1 MPSAELFYLFS
12 LLFSIYFTG
21 LLTSTSGRQLINKI
35 LRHYTA
41 SQGQYTYMTLTLTA
55 MYEILRATLVSLST
69 YSGQPEKFPLPHPL

>member
-41 SQGQYTYMTLTLTA
+41 SQGQYTYMTLIRPIT
-55 MYEILRATLVSLST
+55 
-69 YSGQPEKFPLPHPL
+69 FF